1 MSRQTQA
8 HLYSELARQELRSR
22 DFKKAAGYVK
32 ETLKTF
38 VQHNKFAVE
47 RDGIRAVIQTLLP
60 EELFRWLPV
69 RLSLWRCEKHQ
80 TSTRYSSDLLD
91 APSTSS
97 GSLSSRSSDRGSIF
111 DLPEVETGDLSDDT
125 KASVEGLLVKSRHFR
140 QHAESLLAVAT
151 TELETSRV
159 SKEIKLL
166 GEGNPRPKHVTNLIS
181 TASPALKL
189 ALTGALVEDP
199 DIRYLVN
206 HPGFTQ
212 AGLDALASLQDK
224 FAAIKAH
231 REKIHTICQRVGHQR
246 NSYEPEVPKYSAIEF
261 AETVPGFVLRSWG
274 ISPSEVDKAG
284 QSVIENSRSSI
295 CHGDSVTIIPC
306 FVLLFSFY

>member
-151 TELETSRV
+151 TERQ
-159 SKEIKLL
+159 
-166 GEGNPRPKHVTNLIS
+166 PP
-181 TASPALKL
+181 
-189 ALTGALVEDP
+189 
-199 DIRYLVN
+199 
-206 HPGFTQ
+206 
-212 AGLDALASLQDK
+212 
-224 FAAIKAH
+224 
-231 REKIHTICQRVGHQR
+231 
-246 NSYEPEVPKYSAIEF
+246 
-261 AETVPGFVLRSWG
+261 AETRNQPDQHCKPCSQARADRSIGGGSWHS
-274 ISPSEVDKAG
+274 IPSESSRFHASRFG
-284 QSVIENSRSSI
+284 RARQSTRQI
-295 CHGDSVTIIPC
+295 CGD
-306 FVLLFSFY
+306 